1 MLVLYFLSDDAII
14 VNEMIFGKGKKFNLP
29 IFFFIMRCMFIDLFA
44 GCK

>member
-14 VNEMIFGKGKKFNLP
+14 VNEMIFGKGKKL
-29 IFFFIMRCMFIDLFA
+29 ICLIFFIMRCMFIDLFA